1 VEVGN
6 QDKSIQFLEYGAK
19 VYGRISEY
27 FANLMKLAFALKTEK
42 SLQFLEYR
50 AKVYG

>member
-1 VEVGN
+1 MEVGN
-6 QDKSIQFLEYGAK
+6 QEKSLQFLEYGAK

-27 FANLMKLAFALKTEK
+27 FANLIKLALALKIK
-42 SLQFLEYR
+42 KCLQFLEYR